1 MTYFG
6 WIHNFNMCKWK
17 VTRFSGGYFCA
28 LPLASDISS
37 SYFNYITNLKDI
49 SLGFLWAPIEKI
61 VPLMAMLQDHM
72 HSELVS

>member
-17 VTRFSGGYFCA
+17 VTRFSGSDFCA

-37 SYFNYITNLKDI
+37 SYFYYITNL
-49 SLGFLWAPIEKI
+49 EKKNNLEFWFE
-61 VPLMAMLQDHM
+61 VKLLPLVAMLQDHM